1 MSKRLIW
8 ILIIVMTFALVGLI
22 VLQAYWLKNA
32 YKVKEDH
39 FSQQVTQALSEIC
52 KKAEARETVVE
63 ISNEMFSLNNN
74 SHEIPG
80 LYRYYNPNT
89 YEHDTAKSSVAVSR
103 ESVVINNNKNLHTN
117 TKITVVSGDS
127 IIFNRIISK
136 CKPDNLRKTITQNDI
151 SKELVN
157 KMNNKT
163 ISFEKII
170 NKLLNYN
177 EDVSKRIDKETLMSI
192 IESELRNQNIDLAYE
207 FAVKDRSGKIV
218 YSSNAYKNNSSDTY
232 KIQLFPNDFFSEP
245 NYLLLFFPK
254 KENLIVKS
262 LGYMGVSSILLTLIV
277 IFSYTLTLVIILKQ
291 KKLSEMKN
299 DFVNNMTHE
308 LKTPIS
314 TISLASQMLKD
325 KSINESQKNLGSIAL
340 IIEEESKRL
349 GYQVEKVL
357 QMAIFERGN
366 FKFRIVNIN
375 ISDFISTVYN
385 SFLIQVKKRGGT
397 LTTNLKATT
406 VSFEG
411 DEVHLTNVLLNL
423 LENAIKYCEKE
434 PEIIISSQETKGGIM
449 LSVKDNGIGINH
461 DDQKRIFEK
470 FYRVHTGN
478 IHNVKGF
485 GLGLSYVKV
494 ITEAHN
500 GWVKVESEVGKGSE
514 FFVYLPLKHIKS

>member
-8 ILIIVMTFALVGLI
+8 ILIIVMTFALMGLM

-39 FSQQVTQALSEIC
+39 FSQQVTQALFEIC
-52 KKAEARETVVE
+52 KKAEARETIVE
-63 ISNEMFSLNNN
+63 ISNEIFSLNNN
-74 SHEIPG
+74 SQEIPG
-80 LYRYYNPNT
+80 LYRYYNSNN
-89 YEHDTAKSSVAVSR
+89 YNHDTSKSGVAVSR
-103 ESVVINNNKNLHTN
+103 ESVIINNNKNLHSN

-136 CKPDNLRKTITQNDI
+136 CKPDNICKTITQNDI
-151 SKELVN
+151 SKELVH

-192 IESELRNQNIDLAYE
+192 IESELKNQNINMSFE

-218 YSSNAYKNNSSDTY
+218 YSSLAYKNNFSDVY

-245 NYLLLFFPK
+245 NYLLIFFPK
-254 KENLIVKS
+254 KDNLIVKS

-277 IFSYTLTLVIILKQ
+277 IFSYTLTLIIILKQ

-325 KSINESQKNLGSIAL
+325 SSINENQKNLGNIAL

-357 QMAIFERGN
+357 QTAIFERGN
-366 FKFRIVNIN
+366 FKFRIVDIN
-375 ISDFISTVYN
+375 IPELISTIYN
-385 SFLIQVKKRGGT
+385 SFIIQVKKQGGV
-397 LTTNLKATT
+397 LTTNINTSS
-406 VSFEG
+406 VSIEG
-411 DEVHLTNVLLNL
+411 DEVHLSNVLLNL
-423 LENAIKYCEKE
+423 LENALKYCDKE
-434 PEIIISSQETKGGIM
+434 PEIVISSTEAKDGIIF
-449 LSVKDNGIGINH
+449 SVKDNGIGISN
-461 DDQKRIFEK
+461 DNQKRIFEK

-485 GLGLSYVKV
+485 GLGLSYVKI
-494 ITEAHN
+494 ITEAHK
-500 GWVKVESEVGKGSE
+500 GWIKVESEVGKGSE
-514 FFVYLPLKHIKS
+514 FFVYLPFKQDKS